1 MDIVDYLKYSKDL
14 YKQKK
19 KKEDDEELT
28 IDAFIAK
35 IMKIKNMI
43 NESPFIQYELDF

>member
-19 KKEDDEELT
+19 KKEDDEEEI
-28 IDAFIAK
+28 IDEYIAK